1 MIQSVISSFKR
12 IARRTILLAGM
23 ISCVITLPLQGIGQ
37 DPPATASQTVT
48 QALMDLRSG
57 LPEKRRG
64 SIMLLAKYPQHP
76 GALPAIVTA
85 LEDPEPTVRR
95 AAVVSLGENIRSL
108 NPLQASRLVG
118 ALQDEDPE
126 VRLSSSAWLPQ
137 LVLYSSALPTNSP
150 QFQGAAAEQQTLVDG
165 ITAGLR
171 DSEPLIRLK
180 SVEALQF
187 LRWPIPQEILI
198 PLLGDPD
205 ERVRIQAFETLFAK
219 LPRDVFISAA
229 VKRHPDP
236 DPRVRLVLAEVLS
249 RQAFP
254 GSRDLLE
261 SLAEDP
267 VSGIQLQANIGLYLL
282 DPAAGLGP
290 VLESA
295 LMRGDLDDG
304 TIFRIFNSLN
314 RLPPEQIRA
323 IAEPFLKSASVTVR
337 TQAAMIWLRSHTGPP
352 PSDILLG
359 ILTDSASEVR
369 QQALRHVGS
378 APEAPTQEILLS
390 LPENPYQD
398 VRRMAL
404 AISLRMPAAEQNQ
417 LALRLLMD
425 TVPEIRMEA
434 LVRIIQLRP
443 DNWPRLLR
451 ASLRDPAPIVTQ
463 AAARALLDNLG
474 EEGRQIAEAYAREH
488 PQADVSAQI
497 RAGLKQN

>member
-1 MIQSVISSFKR
+1 MFAFVIA
-12 IARRTILLAGM
+12 I
-23 ISCVITLPLQGIGQ
+23 PLQADGETS
-37 DPPATASQTVT
+37 PATAAQTVT

-85 LEDPEPTVRR
+85 LDDPEPTVRR

-137 LVLYSSALPTNSP
+137 LVLYSSTLPPNSP
-150 QFQGAAAEQQTLVDG
+150 QFQGAAADQQALVDG

-171 DSEPLIRLK
+171 DNEPLVRLK
-180 SVEALQF
+180 SVEALQY
-187 LRWPIPQEILI
+187 LRWPIPQEVMI
-198 PLLGDPD
+198 PLLSDPD
-205 ERVRIQAFETLFAK
+205 ERVRIQAFETLVTK
-219 LPRDVFISAA
+219 LPRDLYVSEAA
-229 VKRHPDP
+229 RRHPDA

-249 RQAFP
+249 RQALP
-254 GSRDLLE
+254 GSEDLLE
-261 SLAEDP
+261 LLAADP
-267 VSGIQLQANIGLYLL
+267 VSGIQLQATIGLYLL
-282 DPAAGLGP
+282 DPASGLGP

-295 LMRGDLDDG
+295 LMQGDLDDG

-314 RLPPEQIRA
+314 RLPPERIRA
-323 IAEPFLKSASVTVR
+323 IAEPFLASDSVTVR

-352 PSDILLG
+352 SSETLLG
-359 ILTDSASEVR
+359 MLTDPASEVR
-369 QQALRHVGS
+369 QQALRHLGS
-378 APEAPTQEILLS
+378 APADPAPDILQS
-390 LPENPYQD
+390 LPENPFQD

-404 AISLRMPAAEQNQ
+404 TISLRLPAAEQNQ

-425 TVPEIRMEA
+425 TVPEIRVEA

-443 DNWPRLLR
+443 GNWPRLLR
-451 ASLRDPAPIVTQ
+451 ASLRDPAPIVRQ
-463 AAARALLDNLG
+463 AAARALVDNLG
-474 EEGRQIAEAYAREH
+474 EEGRQIAEAFASEH

-497 RAGLKQN
+497 RAALNQN